1 MPLYILIAILMFGVL
16 IALHE
21 FGHFAAAKLC
31 GVKVNEFAIGM
42 GPLLLH
48 RQGKETEY
56 SLRLFPIGGFCAMEG
71 EEEGRSADPR
81 AFPNRPWWQR
91 LIILLAG
98 VFMNFL
104 TGFVIILILLAPAQ
118 GFLTPEI
125 SGFSEEVPVLAQNYL
140 KEGDRIIRVDGH
152 AVYLQPDISFFLG
165 RTGASH
171 VALEVERNG
180 QRVLLP
186 AVPLTAVPQSDG
198 VERLMLG
205 IYMREYEP
213 ATVFSRVKYG
223 VLECADNVRMVW
235 YSLSEL
241 VRGAV
246 GIRDMSGPVGIIDMV
261 GQVGEA
267 GAQAAEAAGGSA
279 ILGALENIL
288 GFGAFISIN
297 LAVMNLLP
305 IPALDGGQILFMGVN
320 GIYTAV
326 TKKKMDPKYLGW
338 VSAVGFACLMVLM
351 LAVTVSDILKQFGV

>member
-1 MPLYILIAILMFGVL
+1 MLYILIAILMFGIL

-42 GPLLLH
+42 GPLLFH

-98 VFMNFL
+98 VAMNFL
-104 TGFVIILILLAPAQ
+104 TGLIIILFLLAPAQ
-118 GFLTPEI
+118 GFLTPVI
-125 SGFSEEVPVLAQNYL
+125 SGFSEDISVQAQSHL
-140 KEGDRIIRVDGH
+140 QAGDKITKVDGH
-152 AVYLQPDISFFLG
+152 AVYLQPDVSFFLSRLSG
-165 RTGASH
+165 DQ
-171 VALEVERNG
+171 VDMEVERNG
-180 QRVLLP
+180 KRLALP

-198 VERLMLG
+198 SQRLMLG
-205 IYMREYEP
+205 IYMREYEE
-213 ATVFSRVKYG
+213 ATPLAKLKYTW
-223 VLECADNVRMVW
+223 LEAADNVRMVW

-246 GIRDMSGPVGIIDMV
+246 GLRDMSGPVGIINMV

-267 GAQAAEAAGGSA
+267 GAQAAEEAGTSA
-279 ILGALENIL
+279 FLGALEGIL
-288 GFGAFISIN
+288 SFTSFISIN

-305 IPALDGGQILFMGVN
+305 IPALDGGQIFFMGVN
-320 GIYTAV
+320 GIYTAL
-326 TKKKMDPKYLGW
+326 TKRKLDPKYLGW
-338 VSAVGFACLMVLM
+338 VTAAGFACLMGLM
-351 LAVTVSDILKQFGV
+351 LAVTISDILKQFGV

>member
-1 MPLYILIAILMFGVL
+1 MFGIL

-71 EEEGRSADPR
+71 EEEGKSADPR
-81 AFPNRPWWQR
+81 AFPNRPWYQR
-91 LIILLAG
+91 LVILLAG

-104 TGFVIILILLAPAQ
+104 TGLVIILILLSPAQ
-118 GFLTPEI
+118 GFLTPVI
-125 SGFSEEVPVLAQNYL
+125 SGFSENVPARASAYL
-140 KEGDRIIRVDGH
+140 QAGDRITEVDGH
-152 AVYLQPDISFFLG
+152 AVYLQPDVSFFLSRLSG
-165 RTGASH
+165 DK
-171 VALEVERNG
+171 VDMEVERNG
-180 QRVLLP
+180 QRLSLA

-198 VERLMLG
+198 SEKLMLG
-205 IYMREYEP
+205 IYMQEYEE
-213 ATVFSRVKYG
+213 ATPLAKLKYAW
-223 VLECADNVRMVW
+223 LECADNVRMVW

-246 GIRDMSGPVGIIDMV
+246 GLRDMSGPVGIVNMV
-261 GQVGEA
+261 GQVGEQ
-267 GAQAAEAAGGSA
+267 GAAAAEAAGTSA
-279 ILGALENIL
+279 FLGALEGIL
-288 GFGAFISIN
+288 SFTSFISIN

-320 GIYTAV
+320 GVYTAV

-338 VSAVGFACLMVLM
+338 VSAAGFACLMALM
-351 LAVTVSDILKQFGV
+351 LVVAVSDILKLFGV